1 MPSEEELRKMN
12 VKQIKAHV
20 REMNEHY
27 AIRGYSKLKKDQ
39 LINAIL
45 TAHMRI
51 KKGQAPAK
59 KTASM
64 GTQTGTGE
72 QTAQQYKAQLGKK
85 VSEMSAEEKKKYN
98 QLSKRESRARGKK

>member
-1 MPSEEELRKMN
+1 MPNEEQLRKMN

-59 KTASM
+59 
-64 GTQTGTGE
+64 GE
-72 QTAQQYKAQLGKK
+72 QTAQQYKTQLGKK
-85 VSEMSAEEKKKYN
+85 ISEMSAEEKKKYN
-98 QLSKRESRARGKK
+98 QFSVLK